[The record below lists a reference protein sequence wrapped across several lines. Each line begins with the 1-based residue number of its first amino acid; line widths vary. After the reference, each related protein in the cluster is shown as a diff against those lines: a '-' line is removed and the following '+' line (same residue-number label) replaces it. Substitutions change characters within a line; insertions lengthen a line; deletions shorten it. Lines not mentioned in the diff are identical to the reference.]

1 MELTDLRVF
10 LAVAET
16 GSFSRAAGELV
27 RTQPAVS
34 ERVAG
39 LERSVGTAL
48 FERTSRGARLT
59 ARGEQLLPYARR
71 CIAIADDALE
81 AVRAEA
87 TVPRLRIAVHTTF
100 AQRAVPFVLDAI
112 GDLPRRISVRD
123 AHSNEVQEMVLDD
136 GADVGFVLP
145 DAVARGLHREDLPD
159 DEIVCV
165 AAPGHPLTRRRRLA
179 LPDLAGALVAVNLW
193 GDDAMV
199 LLALL
204 EEAGLPPTSLRLIT
218 DSGIAGVLARD
229 LGHVAVVTM
238 STVARDVDQGALCR
252 LRISGLA
259 RWRVPLA
266 LVVRRNGV
274 DEPAAARLITAAQ
287 GIRRRLKS
295 GVRAG

>member
-1 MELTDLRVF
+1 MAMELTDLRVF

-16 GSFSRAAGELV
+16 GSFSRAASALV
-27 RTQPAVS
+27 RTQPSVS

-39 LERSVGTAL
+39 LEHTVGAEL
-48 FERTSRGARLT
+48 FDRTSRGARLT
-59 ARGEQLLPYARR
+59 VRGEQLVPYARR
-71 CIAIADDALE
+71 CVAIADDALE

-100 AQRAVPFVLDAI
+100 AQRAVPFVLEAL

-123 AHSNEVQEMVLDD
+123 AHSHEVQAMVLDD
-136 GADVGFVLP
+136 AADVGFVLP

-165 AAPGHPLTRRRRLA
+165 AAPGHPLARSPRVA
-179 LPDLAGALVAVNLW
+179 LGALAGALVAVNVW
-193 GDDAMV
+193 GEDASV

-229 LGHVAVVTM
+229 HGHIAVVTM
-238 STVARDVDQGALCR
+238 STVAHDLETGMLRRIRVAR
-252 LRISGLA
+252 LP

-266 LVVRRNGV
+266 LVVRRRSV
-274 DEPAAARLITAAQ
+274 DDPAIARLVDAIKS
-287 GIRRRLKS
+287 GRRRS
-295 GVRAG
+295 RAR